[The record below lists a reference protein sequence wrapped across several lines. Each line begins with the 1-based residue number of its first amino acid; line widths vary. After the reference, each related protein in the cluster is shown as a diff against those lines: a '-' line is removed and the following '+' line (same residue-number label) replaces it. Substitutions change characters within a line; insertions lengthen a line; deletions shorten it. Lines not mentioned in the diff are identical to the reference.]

1 MKRRI
6 LAIVAIVALV
16 GLWYCLL
23 VGRLWYYVSE
33 QWASRPALPPLRAM
47 MRDESA
53 PRPIEP
59 SVGLQVNEGAEAT
72 VFAGTPLWF
81 TVGVT
86 NLGKINDASAARA
99 RSKMLAAGK
108 QLPDP
113 GNIML
118 GDTGRPWPTA
128 VEFVC
133 PDGHGGQQ
141 KLASA
146 MPLLGPAPQAIELDA
161 VRSAEASFG
170 TVSATLSPGTYM
182 IQACLG
188 PTGSWKGKECSGPA
202 KLTIMQRPQQLTPVQ
217 EMEIARHM
225 GRYGLRAGDPQA
237 LETAGR
243 RMLAADAG
251 SIPGHM
257 FAGEAKYRQG
267 QWTDALRQFTAAR
280 AQFEHRHPNS
290 LERPQALNARIAQV
304 LEKLAAA
311 R

>member
-1 MKRRI
+1 MKKLI
-6 LAIVAIVALV
+6 LLLAAVLAFA
-16 GLWYCLL
+16 GMWYSM
-23 VGRLWYYVSE
+23 RE
-33 QWASRPALPPLRAM
+33 HWASRPALPPLRAM
-47 MRDESA
+47 MRDENT
-53 PRPIEP
+53 PRPLQP

-81 TVGVT
+81 TVGVG
-86 NLGKINDASAARA
+86 NPNSINDAAAARA
-99 RSKMLAAGK
+99 LSRMQPAGK
-108 QLPDP
+108 PLPVP
-113 GNIML
+113 GKITL
-118 GDTGRPWPTA
+118 GDTGGPWTTA
-128 VEFVC
+128 VEFVI

-161 VRSAEASFG
+161 MRSAEASFG
-170 TVSATLSPGTYM
+170 TVSSALSPGTYT

-188 PTGSWKGKECSGPA
+188 PTGSWKGRECSAPA
-202 KLTIMQRPQQLTPVQ
+202 RLAILQRPQQLTPEQ
-217 EMEIARHM
+217 ELEIAKHT

-257 FAGEAKYRQG
+257 YLGEAKYRQG
-267 QWTDALRQFTAAR
+267 QWNDALQHFTAAR
-280 AQFEHRHPNS
+280 GQFERRHPNS
-290 LERPQALNARIAQV
+290 LERPRALNARIAQV
-304 LEKLAAA
+304 LEKLAAE